1 MFEVTKDTVISDI
14 MMNAPDCV
22 PLFQEIG
29 MHCMGCPV
37 SQMETLEMGCAVHGM
52 NADELVD
59 RLNQYLAARA

>member
-1 MFEVTKDTVISDI
+1 MITKDMSIGEVLAIDETTAPI
-14 MMNAPDCV
+14 MM
-22 PLFQEIG
+22 EYG

-59 RLNQYLAARA
+59 RLNRYLAAKA